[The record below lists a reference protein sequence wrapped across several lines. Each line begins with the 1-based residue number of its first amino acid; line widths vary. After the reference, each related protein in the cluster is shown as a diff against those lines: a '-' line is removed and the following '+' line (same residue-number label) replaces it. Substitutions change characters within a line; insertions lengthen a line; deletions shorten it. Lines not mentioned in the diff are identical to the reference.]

1 MKPVICLQGVSKK
14 FKIYDNSWGH
24 LKEFAT
30 FGLIKD
36 HEVFWALRD
45 IDLSVQRGETVGVI
59 GMNGSGKS
67 TLLQLASGILRP
79 TEGAVSIPARIATLL
94 ELGGLFHPELSGL
107 ENVFLAAGILGYR
120 RKEIQTKLDE
130 VIAFADIGHFIN
142 HPVKIYSQG
151 MFLRLAFAVVVC
163 LDPAAVLI
171 DEVLAVGD
179 VLFQQKCYERIG
191 RFAEEG
197 KAVLLVSHNTEEIK
211 KLTDRCVLLDGGKI
225 AAEGN
230 PWEVTEVYHKKLNE
244 LRIAREGS
252 SRAYTMKAESFFTE
266 EAELMRVRIL
276 KGEREITGNI
286 QVGEE
291 VEVEVMLRFKVALH
305 ESTIGIFITDLYGS
319 TVTGTHTGF
328 HGIKLDKAIPGGVV
342 TARFSIAAHLKPDP
356 YSITVR
362 VLEYPEKGTS
372 RTVMKM
378 NGAAVFNV
386 AGDAPFYGVTNLCRS
401 IEILKNA

>member
-1 MKPVICLQGVSKK
+1 MTNVIRLHDVSKK

-30 FGLIKD
+30 FGLIRD

-45 IDLSVQRGETVGVI
+45 INLSVQQGETVGVI

-67 TLLQLASGILRP
+67 TLLQVASGILKP
-79 TEGAVSIPARIATLL
+79 TQGTVSTPESIATLL
-94 ELGGLFHPELSGL
+94 ELGGLFHPDLSGM
-107 ENVFLAAGILGYR
+107 ENIFLAAGILGYH
-120 RKEIQTKLDE
+120 RKEIRAKLDE
-130 VIAFADIGHFIN
+130 VIAFADIGHFID

-151 MFLRLAFAVVVC
+151 MFLRLAFAVAVG

-191 RFAEEG
+191 RFADEG

-211 KLTDRCVLLDGGKI
+211 KLTDRCVLLDSGKI
-225 AAEGN
+225 ADEGN

-244 LRIAREGS
+244 LRVAKEGT
-252 SRAYTMKAESFFTE
+252 SRIYTMKAESFFTE

-276 KGEREITGNI
+276 KDDCEITGDI
-286 QVGEE
+286 KVDEE
-291 VEVEVMLRFKVALH
+291 IEVEVMLQLKATLLRPTL
-305 ESTIGIFITDLYGS
+305 GIFITDLYGS

-328 HGIKLDKAIPGGVV
+328 HNIQLSEAITDGV
-342 TARFSIAAHLKPDP
+342 AKIRFMIVAHLKPDP
-356 YSITVR
+356 YCITIR
-362 VLEYPEKGTS
+362 LIENPANGMP

-378 NGAAVFNV
+378 NRAAVFNV
-386 AGDAPFYGVTNLCRS
+386 VGDAHFYGVTNLCRS
-401 IEILKNA
+401 VRILKNS